1 MKLKKYRPRFFSGF
15 EDEYYEINSREE
27 LFNSELCKHW
37 VTDGFI
43 LSLLNDGTLMAIN
56 NEHWYVI
63 STQISRE
70 DCEILKEW
78 IYLVELPNYK
88 FK

>member
-1 MKLKKYRPRFFSGF
+1 MKLKKYRPNFCTGF

-37 VTDGFI
+37 INDGFI
-43 LSLLNDGTLMAIN
+43 LSLLNDGTLMVIN
-56 NEHWYVI
+56 NECWYVI
-63 STQISRE
+63 STNISE
-70 DCEILKEW
+70 KDCKILKEW
-78 IYLVELPNYK
+78 IYLIELPNYK